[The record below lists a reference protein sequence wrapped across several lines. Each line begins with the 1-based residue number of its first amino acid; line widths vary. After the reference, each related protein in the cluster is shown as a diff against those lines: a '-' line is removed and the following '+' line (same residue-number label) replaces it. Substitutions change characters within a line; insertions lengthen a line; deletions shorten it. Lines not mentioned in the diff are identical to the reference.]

1 MNTNDN
7 SSETTKISLRNRGIY
22 LLPNALTTAAMFA
35 GFYSII
41 AAVGERYVAASIAVL
56 VAALLDGLDGRV
68 ARATNSQSE
77 FGLHYDSMSDLI
89 SFGVAPAI
97 LMYSWSLQYLRD
109 FGAAAGKFGWLA
121 AFVFTA
127 CAAMRLARYNA
138 QAKSFDKHYFQ
149 GLASPA
155 AAATLVC
162 TVWFCVQ
169 QEFSP
174 AKLAWL
180 MAAITIVL
188 GVLMFS
194 QFRYLS
200 FKSMPGSQQRS
211 QGWAF
216 VLLLIIVLLA
226 LNPPLVLMIVGVLY
240 VLSGIVITLRGRQ
253 QRRNRRNQSTD
264 DTL

>member
-1 MNTNDN
+1 MSTNDN
-7 SSETTKISLRNRGIY
+7 SSEISRSSLRKRGIY
-22 LLPNALTTAAMFA
+22 LLPNALTTGAMFA

-41 AAVGERYVAASIAVL
+41 AAVGERYVAAAIAVL
-56 VAALLDGLDGRV
+56 IAALLDGTDGRV

-97 LMYSWSLQYLRD
+97 LMYSWSLHYLRD
-109 FGAAAGKFGWLA
+109 VGAAAGKFGWLA

-138 QAKSFDKHYFQ
+138 QAKNFDKHHFQ

-155 AAATLVC
+155 AAVTLVC

-169 QEFSP
+169 QEYSP
-174 AKLAWL
+174 ASLAWL
-180 MAAITIVL
+180 MAIITITL

-194 QFRYLS
+194 QFRYSS
-200 FKSMPGSQQRS
+200 FKSMPDSEQRP

-216 VLLLIIVLLA
+216 ILLLIFVLLA
-226 LNPPLVLMIVGVLY
+226 LNPPLVLMTAGALY
-240 VLSGIVITLRGRQ
+240 VISGIVITLRGRQ
-253 QRRNRRNQSTD
+253 RRRSRRNQSTD
-264 DTL
+264 S